1 MWAPFWA
8 HTTTWRDM
16 EQYDTKT
23 KAPNIAMK
31 ILFIIDC
38 SKLISMIMSGDPR
51 LMMLTL
57 VSLKDDS
64 PSVIP
69 PTEI

>member
-1 MWAPFWA
+1 
-8 HTTTWRDM
+8 M

-38 SKLISMIMSGDPR
+38 SKLISMIMSGERDPR

>member
-1 MWAPFWA
+1 
-8 HTTTWRDM
+8 M

-38 SKLISMIMSGDPR
+38 SKLISMIMSGER
-51 LMMLTL
+51 
-57 VSLKDDS
+57 
-64 PSVIP
+64 
-69 PTEI
+69 EIQG

>member
-1 MWAPFWA
+1 
-8 HTTTWRDM
+8 M

-38 SKLISMIMSGDPR
+38 SKLISMIMSGERERSKVDDVNIGEPKGR
-51 LMMLTL
+51 FTL
-57 VSLKDDS
+57 GH
-64 PSVIP
+64 
-69 PTEI
+69 TTH